1 MKLKIEVQGLAQL
14 ERALLQFEKQST
26 QKAIMSR
33 SLVKAAE
40 PMAEAARARAPVAR
54 GVLKASIKIGTKT
67 VGEAGNRAFHA
78 AMRQASKADHASG
91 AARAGALVAM
101 RGARRA
107 AKASGEVPMVVAYM
121 GTTAGANHGIFAEFG
136 TSPHIN
142 QGKFAG
148 SHHPGTPPH
157 PFMRPA
163 FDAQAQPTVD
173 RLAVILAQEIDKA
186 ARRAAARARK
196 A

>member
-1 MKLKIEVQGLAQL
+1 MKIKVEGLAEL

-26 QKAIMSR
+26 QKSIMRR

-40 PMAEAARARAPVAR
+40 PMADAARARAPVAR
-54 GVLKASIKIGTKT
+54 GVLKASIQIGTKT
-67 VGEAGNRAFHA
+67 VGEVGAKAFSA

-91 AARAGALVAM
+91 AARSGALAAM

-107 AKASGEVPMVVAYM
+107 AKAAGESPVVVAYM
-121 GTTAGANHGIFAEFG
+121 GPTKDVPHGAFAEFG
-136 TSPHIN
+136 TAPHIN

-148 SHHPGTPPH
+148 SHHPGTPPQ

-163 FDAQAQPTVD
+163 FDAEAQPTVD
-173 RLAVILAQEIDKA
+173 RLAVILGQEIDKA
-186 ARRAAARARK
+186 ARRVASRARK